1 MISTNT
7 LHVVAT
13 ELVVGAFALSG
24 VAFLL
29 CLAHQYLPAS
39 IRSSYRSLDAVAHSA
54 MLFGL
59 IATPFAIWTG
69 LSSAPGG
76 EMSSPILANKM
87 LFSMSGLGLAS
98 GVLLAR
104 WRVGISLWDEARS
117 RLIQGISGLGAVGFM
132 LVTASA
138 GGTFSRGESLLDWL
152 HLPYS
157 EALLMPTALSAILLL
172 VGIACT
178 TIGLRSNA

>member
-1 MISTNT
+1 M
-7 LHVVAT
+7 
-13 ELVVGAFALSG
+13 
-24 VAFLL
+24 
-29 CLAHQYLPAS
+29 
-39 IRSSYRSLDAVAHSA
+39 
-54 MLFGL
+54 MFGL

-104 WRVGISLWDEARS
+104 WRLGISLWDEARS
-117 RLIQGISGLGAVGFM
+117 RVTQGASGLGAVGFM

-152 HLPYS
+152 HLPYG
-157 EALLMPTALSAILLL
+157 EILLMPTALSAILLL